1 MAGRT
6 PSAPPTRLLSQ
17 EPFNVSTHLA
27 KAAFQLSC
35 LRDASGISLFL
46 SVVLGRV
53 PDFKRTWEAEID
65 TCRSPTL
72 HRLWDVLQPGRI
84 GRPRSK
90 SAGPAGGLTSNGRGR
105 VRSTLAGHRPCTGC
119 GTSYSRYA
127 WDVPYVRVLGR
138 QWACIWSTLT
148 LNRLWD
154 VPCVP
159 GVGRSLLTG
168 GLGSTLSGDIRRQAA
183 GVPVMHADPGPA
195 VGRPMRTGCSG

>member
-72 HRLWDVLQPGRI
+72 HRLWDVLQPVRM
-84 GRPRSK
+84 GRPVRT
-90 SAGPAGGLTSNGRGR
+90 SAGQA
-105 VRSTLAGHRPCTGC
+105 
-119 GTSYSRYA
+119 
-127 WDVPYVRVLGR
+127 
-138 QWACIWSTLT
+138 
-148 LNRLWD
+148 
-154 VPCVP
+154 
-159 GVGRSLLTG
+159 VG
-168 GLGSTLSGDIRRQAA
+168 
-183 GVPVMHADPGPA
+183 MHLVHAHPEPA
-195 VGRPMRTGCSG
+195 VGRPMRTGCRTFFAYGWARFDALGGHPSAGSRRACDACRPRTGCGASHAYRL